1 MDSGTRGRFAAH
13 ARAERA
19 LASAAHGARAA
30 VVGRRRLVRFA
41 GLSATAA
48 LLAISTFG
56 SAVPVAAD
64 GLLLT
69 TPYPSVSVAP
79 GSKAS
84 FDLSV
89 ATTTTER
96 VDLAVSG
103 VPTGWTATLNGGGYI
118 VSAVLAGP
126 QASTPPVVRLDVKV
140 PADAAANTYHMMV
153 SAKANGQESD
163 LPIDVLVS
171 TAAAGDV
178 TLTTDFPSLN
188 GPSTQTFT
196 FNLTLTNGTAQDLTF
211 GLNAQGPTGWTVTA
225 KPASQTSASTFQVNA
240 GDTSSITVTANAPTD
255 IAAGS
260 YPITVSATAG
270 DHHVGGNL
278 TVEVTGQYSMTLT
291 TPYGRLNAEG
301 AAGGVIARSLVI
313 TNTGTAPLT
322 NVSLSQSVPTDWK
335 VTFDPAGPIAS
346 IAPNGTQTVT
356 ANITPANNAIA
367 GDYVTTFTANSSDSS
382 TSANVDIRVTID
394 TPLNWLLVGGGLIV
408 LVLIALGWVFQ
419 RYGRR

>member
-1 MDSGTRGRFAAH
+1 MDSGTRGPVAAH
-13 ARAERA
+13 ARAGRA

-30 VVGRRRLVRFA
+30 VIGRRRLVRLA
-41 GLSATAA
+41 GLSAAGAVLA
-48 LLAISTFG
+48 LSTFG
-56 SAVPVAAD
+56 SVAPVAAD
-64 GLLLT
+64 SLLLT

-126 QASTPPVVRLDVKV
+126 QASAPPVVRLDVKV
-140 PADAAANTYHMMV
+140 PADAAANTYHMTV

-171 TAAAGDV
+171 TTAAGDV
-178 TLTTDFPSLN
+178 TLKTDFPSLN
-188 GPSTQTFT
+188 GPSTKTFT

-211 GLNAQGPTGWTVTA
+211 GLNAQGPAGWTVTA
-225 KPASQTSASTFQVNA
+225 MPTSQTSATTFQVNA
-240 GDTSSITVTANAPTD
+240 GDTSDITVTANAPTD
-255 IAAGS
+255 VAAGA
-260 YPITVSATAG
+260 YPISVSATAG
-270 DHHVGGNL
+270 DHHVGGDL
-278 TVEVTGQYSMTLT
+278 TVNITGQYSMTLT
-291 TPYGRLNAEG
+291 TPDGRLNASG
-301 AAGGVIARSLVI
+301 SAGGVIARSLVI
-313 TNTGTAPLT
+313 TNTGTAPIT
-322 NVSLSQSVPTDWK
+322 NVSLSQTLPTDWK

-356 ANITPANNAIA
+356 ANITPASNAIA
-367 GDYVTTFTANSSDSS
+367 GDYVTTFTANSSDQAA
-382 TSANVDIRVTID
+382 SAHVDIRVTVD